1 MEKVVGLPFMAW
13 EHFPVMG
20 CNRKSLSQKLAR
32 HFISY
37 FIYSPQPSW
46 MCGACQRGSGC
57 PTRRAGVA
65 QQDRTCLEQGKLG
78 KSVPPT
84 HGARVWLGWE
94 AAPRTGTGTAPGHPR
109 AATGS
114 AHSSGREHGGLGRIS
129 KGREDGGA
137 EDGRAE
143 GWQGLGLVRQHMPL
157 TGAPHVSSN
166 HPLVALLL

>member
-65 QQDRTCLEQGKLG
+65 QQDGTCLEQGKLG

-94 AAPRTGTGTAPGHPR
+94 AAPRTGTGTAHSPR
-109 AATGS
+109 APK
-114 AHSSGREHGGLGRIS
+114 GGHRIS
-129 KGREDGGA
+129 AQLGKGARRLRKD
-137 EDGRAE
+137 
-143 GWQGLGLVRQHMPL
+143 
-157 TGAPHVSSN
+157 
-166 HPLVALLL
+166 

>member
-78 KSVPPT
+78 KSVPPPT
-84 HGARVWLGWE
+84 RSPGLAGVGGSPTDRDRDSPRAPKGGHRISAQLGKGARRL
-94 AAPRTGTGTAPGHPR
+94 R
-109 AATGS
+109 
-114 AHSSGREHGGLGRIS
+114 
-129 KGREDGGA
+129 KD
-137 EDGRAE
+137 
-143 GWQGLGLVRQHMPL
+143 
-157 TGAPHVSSN
+157 
-166 HPLVALLL
+166 